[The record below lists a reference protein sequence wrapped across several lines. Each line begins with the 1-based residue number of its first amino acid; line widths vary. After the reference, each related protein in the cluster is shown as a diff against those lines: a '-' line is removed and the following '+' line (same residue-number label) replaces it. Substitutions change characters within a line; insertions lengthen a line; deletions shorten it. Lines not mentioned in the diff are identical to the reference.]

1 MTYSV
6 FRTQEDAKHLLPRGI
21 HLRRAGEDDEQATF
35 DVMRKAMGYDMNWTH
50 HSPTRRHLRAA
61 PASSFWVAEEIPR
74 FGKARIVGYAHS
86 IVRDGVWSLT
96 EFFVLPTHHR
106 QGIGRALL
114 SRCLADGDR
123 AGADTRLVLASQ
135 HPSADALYIRSA
147 GCFPR
152 VPMFL
157 LSGPAA
163 NLQML
168 PAGIVARIQDEV
180 LPGDA
185 LRPPS
190 WASGFATEET
200 VSELIAAPVLLTP
213 DAQAQLDTLDR
224 DIVGYSRAPEHRLW
238 ASEMG
243 GDMGASRLFRN
254 ASTNRIIGYAYF
266 GPHASGPALAVEPE
280 SLPPL
285 IAHVTRVA
293 RQYARST
300 QGFDLIE
307 APEPYWA
314 VAGTNEIMLGWLLE
328 CGWRILFQY
337 LFMSTRPLGR
347 LDRYACHN
355 PLYML

>member
-1 MTYSV
+1 
-6 FRTQEDAKHLLPRGI
+6 
-21 HLRRAGEDDEQATF
+21 
-35 DVMRKAMGYDMNWTH
+35 
-50 HSPTRRHLRAA
+50 
-61 PASSFWVAEEIPR
+61 
-74 FGKARIVGYAHS
+74 
-86 IVRDGVWSLT
+86 
-96 EFFVLPTHHR
+96 
-106 QGIGRALL
+106 
-114 SRCLADGDR
+114 
-123 AGADTRLVLASQ
+123 
-135 HPSADALYIRSA
+135 
-147 GCFPR
+147 
-152 VPMFL
+152 MFL

-168 PAGIVARIQDEV
+168 PAGNVTRIQDEV

-185 LRPPS
+185 LRPSS
-190 WASGFATEET
+190 WTSGFAAEEV

-213 DAQAQLDTLDR
+213 DAQSQLDTLDR
-224 DIVGYSRAPEHRLW
+224 DIVGYSRAPEHRPW
-238 ASEMG
+238 AAEMG
-243 GDMGASRLFRN
+243 GDMGASRLFRE
-254 ASTNRIIGYAYF
+254 ASTNRIVGYAYF
-266 GPHASGPALAVEPE
+266 GPHASGPALAATPE

-314 VAGTNEIMLGWLLE
+314 VAGTNEIMLRWLLE

>member
-6 FRTQEDAKHLLPRGI
+6 SRTQEDETRLLPRGI
-21 HLRRAGEDDEQATF
+21 HLRKAVEDDEPATF
-35 DVMRKAMGYDMNWTH
+35 DVMRRAMGYDMNWMH
-50 HSPTRRHLRAA
+50 HYPTRRHLRSA
-61 PASSFWVAEEIPR
+61 PASSFWLAEEMPR

-86 IVRDGVWSLT
+86 IVRDGVWCLT

-114 SRCLADGDR
+114 SRCLEDGDR
-123 AGADTRLVLASQ
+123 FGADTRLVLASQ
-135 HPSADALYIRSA
+135 HPSADALYIRKA

-152 VPMFL
+152 LPMFL

-168 PAGIVARIQDEV
+168 PAESVTRIHDQV

-185 LRPPS
+185 PRPAA
-190 WASGFATEET
+190 WTSGFAADSL
-200 VSELIAAPVLLTP
+200 SELTAAPILLTP
-213 DAQAQLDTLDR
+213 DVQERLNSLDR
-224 DIVGYSRAPEHRLW
+224 DIVGYTRAPEHRLW
-238 ASEMG
+238 VSEMG
-243 GDMGASRLFRN
+243 GDMGASRLFRD
-254 ASTNRIIGYAYF
+254 AATDQIVGYAYF
-266 GPHASGPALAVEPE
+266 GPHASGPALAVEPAL
-280 SLPPL
+280 LPPM

-300 QGFDLIE
+300 QGFDLFE
-307 APEPYWA
+307 LPEPYWA
-314 VAGTNEIMLGWLLE
+314 IAGTNETMLGWLLE
-328 CGWRILFQY
+328 CGWQIVFQY
-337 LFMSTRPLGR
+337 LLMSTRPLGR